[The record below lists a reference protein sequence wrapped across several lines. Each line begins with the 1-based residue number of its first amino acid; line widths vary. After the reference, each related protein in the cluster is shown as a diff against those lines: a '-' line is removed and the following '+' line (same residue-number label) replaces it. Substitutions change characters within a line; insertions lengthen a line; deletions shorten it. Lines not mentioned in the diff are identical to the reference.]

1 MESTSSITT
10 NKDIDNN
17 EINEDIDNNEI
28 NEDIDNNEINED
40 IDNNNKKNKNK
51 PPKIRKPI
59 PIRGPPKDNFEEWCN
74 YYAPVLHHHY
84 LNFTQLFDNDPPD
97 FLTFMEHCYINTRSY
112 YNSTKNK
119 YECRIYKY

>member
-17 EINEDIDNNEI
+17 EINKDIDNNEI
-28 NEDIDNNEINED
+28 
-40 IDNNNKKNKNK
+40 KKNKNK

-84 LNFTQLFDNDPPD
+84 LNFTQLFDNDPPV